1 MRESS
6 RNFRDFADLCP
17 KFKAE
22 RPIVLALCCPSAA
35 IGDFPRRAKVLSKFT
50 GNSAP
55 LIGMMLCMAILFI
68 AYHLTVVPG
77 SNDGTEL
84 RAAS

>member
-1 MRESS
+1 
-6 RNFRDFADLCP
+6 
-17 KFKAE
+17 
-22 RPIVLALCCPSAA
+22 
-35 IGDFPRRAKVLSKFT
+35 
-50 GNSAP
+50 
-55 LIGMMLCMAILFI
+55 MMLCMAILFI